1 MYPQTTNQLAATRA
15 ARPRSAPLEVVREA
29 PRRRW
34 RGLDFLLSVAVL
46 GLAAAILLPDLGAT
60 ALSNWDEALYGTLT
74 REFLARPS
82 WTIHY
87 GGAPYFEKPP
97 LGIWM
102 MALASWI
109 FGESERSLRL
119 PSALCGIAL
128 VWLTFAS
135 ARKLGGRAAGIFA
148 VLLLL
153 GVPHFVAWSR
163 VAMLD
168 VPMVAFGFSSV
179 VLLLYAGERRS
190 RIVAAG
196 TVFGLAILV
205 KWVEVLLFLPGI
217 VALIVARQRRAEGAI
232 AGVLSD
238 GSAFALVALFVAL
251 PWHLEQLVVH
261 GRVFFDTYVV
271 WDVFERL
278 AEPLENHGGDLLY
291 YPVLYDHNAGRLGMV
306 HALGLALAGGVAWR
320 RRDQRLGAMTLLA
333 GTTFAV
339 ISLMRTKIGWYLTPV
354 YPGAAVAA
362 GAAFARLLPDRWMRA
377 AALVA
382 VAFLASSTV
391 GEARTDFVQEYGVM
405 EHATEV
411 RELAATNLFRVRV
424 PLLYVH
430 VVAEPAPHYY
440 LADHV
445 AEVDDAKLDQLIGSG
460 APFLCLT
467 YPQYAEEIVQAHP
480 QVRILLENDGI
491 AAIARPA
498 HDEATAPSSTPPG
511 DG

>member
-1 MYPQTTNQLAATRA
+1 MSSQTTTQLAATGA

-29 PRRRW
+29 PRPRW
-34 RGLDFLLSVAVL
+34 HGLDFVLSVAVL
-46 GLAAAILLPDLGAT
+46 GLAAAILLPDLGAS

-74 REFLARPS
+74 RELLARPS

-87 GGAPYFEKPP
+87 GGVPYLEKPP

-119 PSALCGIAL
+119 PSALCGVAL
-128 VWLTFAS
+128 VWLTFAA
-135 ARKLGGRAAGIFA
+135 ARKLSGRAAGIFA

-163 VAMLD
+163 MAMLD

-217 VALIVARQRRAEGAI
+217 VALLVARQRRGEGAI
-232 AGVLSD
+232 VAALANGA
-238 GSAFALVALFVAL
+238 AFALAALFVAL

-261 GRVFFDTYVV
+261 GRAFLDTYVV

-291 YPVLYDHNAGRLGMV
+291 YPVLYDHNAGRLGVV
-306 HALGLALAGGVAWR
+306 HALGLALAGGVAWH
-320 RRDQRLGAMTLLA
+320 RRDRRLGAMTFLA
-333 GTTFAV
+333 GSTFAA

-354 YPGAAVAA
+354 YPGAAVVA
-362 GAAFARLLPDRWMRA
+362 GVAFTRLLVDRWMSA
-377 AALVA
+377 AALLA
-382 VAFLASSTV
+382 AAFLASSTV
-391 GEARTDFVQEYGVM
+391 GEARTDFVEDYGVM
-405 EHATEV
+405 EHSTEV
-411 RELAATNLFRVRV
+411 RDLAATKLFRVRV

-445 AEVDDAKLDQLIGSG
+445 VEVDDAKLDQLIASG

-498 HDEATAPSSTPPG
+498 HDEARADSPTPPG
-511 DG
+511 NG